1 MTQSLAFATFV
12 QQRFSHL
19 VNIWGIF
26 MEEQHEQGGICA
38 IPAGEGKSA
47 LFCTEFSEEVG
58 DAPNSVT
65 NSVPIFSQ
73 C

>member
-1 MTQSLAFATFV
+1 MTPTEE
-12 QQRFSHL
+12 HL
-19 VNIWGIF
+19 DNTSGKIHVF
-26 MEEQHEQGGICA
+26 KGGMCA

-65 NSVPIFSQ
+65 NSALIFSQ

>member
-1 MTQSLAFATFV
+1 M
-12 QQRFSHL
+12 
-19 VNIWGIF
+19 
-26 MEEQHEQGGICA
+26 CA

-65 NSVPIFSQ
+65 NSALIFFTVLKKAYFSMTILSLNSVMIYWRLIHH
-73 C
+73 